1 MLIKGGNAQ
10 NEIGNTL
17 NDDQF
22 SGYEFDYIISNPP
35 LGLIGKVKQGC

>member
-1 MLIKGGNAQ
+1 MKF
-10 NEIGNTL
+10 GNTL

-35 LGLIGKVKQGC
+35 FGIDWKSEAKDVKKEHEN